1 MVLFGIFMIGVIGL
15 CVLSAKVIALG
26 LTFSPVATNRA
37 LLIGLIL
44 PILFILG
51 MVFTRSGA
59 APFLGQITAFL
70 GAMSFYVIASSMLTG
85 ILIGIYMLATK
96 ELLPSWVTMSL
107 LSLGVLSGIIGII
120 QTSFLAV
127 REYTV
132 VNPELPD
139 SWNGLTAVLV
149 SDTHYGTLIGEKAAT
164 RVVNKI
170 QSLKPSLVLHAGD
183 LFDGPKTDGDKA
195 LAPWKA
201 LTATTPVVYASG
213 NHEAYGDYAT
223 FIQNAKD
230 AGFTVVHEKPFVY
243 NDVVIAGI
251 PYINKKDTSEA
262 MVLLD
267 GQIKE
272 SVAPTLLINHHPA
285 FIEDVASR
293 NVFLMVSGHT
303 HRGQFWPIR
312 YMTRAAYGKYYY
324 GKQQYEDLTTIT
336 TAGAG
341 FAGVPLRFLTSPE
354 IVKITFRK

>member
-26 LTFSPVATNRA
+26 LTFSPASTNRA
-37 LLIGLIL
+37 LLVGLIL

-70 GAMSFYVIASSMLTG
+70 GAISFYVIASSMITG
-85 ILIGIYMLATK
+85 VLIGISILATK
-96 ELLPSWVTMSL
+96 QLLPSWVTVSL

-120 QTSFLAV
+120 QTRFLAV

-132 VNPELPD
+132 VNPEFPD

-149 SDTHYGTLIGEKAAT
+149 SDTHYGTLIGEKAAA

-183 LFDGPKTDGDKA
+183 LFDGPKTDGDKT

-201 LTATTPVVYASG
+201 LTTTTPVFYASG
-213 NHEAYGDYAT
+213 NHEEYGPYNE
-223 FIQNAKD
+223 FVKNARD
-230 AGFTVVHEKPFVY
+230 AGFTVVHDTLSVY
-243 NDVVIAGI
+243 KGVTIAGI
-251 PYINKKDTSEA
+251 PYINKKDSAQA
-262 MVLLD
+262 MALLD
-267 GQIKE
+267 TQIKE
-272 SVAPTLLINHHPA
+272 SATPTLLINHHPA